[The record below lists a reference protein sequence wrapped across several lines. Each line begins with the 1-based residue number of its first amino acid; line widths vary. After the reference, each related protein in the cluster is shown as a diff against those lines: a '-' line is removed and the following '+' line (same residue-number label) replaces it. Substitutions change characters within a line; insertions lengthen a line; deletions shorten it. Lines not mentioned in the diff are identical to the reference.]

1 MNYGA
6 LALLATLSGCAAT
19 SHGMRSELPSGAH
32 YVATGSSF
40 AAGAGIEPRKAG
52 PDRCGRS
59 ARNYAS
65 LLAAR
70 LDLQLDDQ
78 SCNGART
85 SDLLAPSNE
94 LAAQLDAV
102 GPETRLVTAT
112 IGGND
117 LNYVSYLFASGC
129 GPDGMAIIGADKFRC
144 PPANVPSESDYIQ
157 LEANMREIVRR
168 VKARAP
174 RARVIFVQYV
184 AMVPDQPC
192 DAARLPREK
201 AAVARA
207 IGRRLAEITARAA
220 RIEGAEVLPAEQ
232 LSHDHRPCHAEPW
245 SVGTKQ
251 VPGDGFIWHPNAR
264 GHAAIAEALA
274 DRLGR

>member
-1 MNYGA
+1 MKYGSSA
-6 LALLATLSGCAAT
+6 FLTFLAGCAT
-19 SHGMRSELPSGAH
+19 TTDGMRSALPSGAH

-70 LDLQLDDQ
+70 LNLQLDDQ
-78 SCNGART
+78 SCNGARA

-94 LAAQLDAV
+94 LPAQLDAV
-102 GPETRLVTAT
+102 RPDTRLVTAT

-117 LNYVSYLFASGC
+117 LNYAGYLFASGC
-129 GPDGMAIIGADKFRC
+129 SPDGMAIIGGKNFPC
-144 PPANVPSESDYIQ
+144 PSVNVPSEEDYER
-157 LEANMREIVRR
+157 LEANMRAIVRR

-174 RARVIFVQYV
+174 NARVIFVQYV

-220 RIEGAEVLPAEQ
+220 RIERGEVLAAEQ
-232 LSHDHRPCHAEPW
+232 LSHDHRPCDAEPW
-245 SVGTKQ
+245 SVGTK
-251 VPGDGFIWHPNAR
+251 PLPSDGFIWHPNAR

-274 DRLGR
+274 DRLRR

>member
-1 MNYGA
+1 MKYGQ
-6 LALLATLSGCAAT
+6 LALLAALTGCAAT
-19 SHGMRSELPSGAH
+19 SGGMRSALPSGAQ
-32 YVATGSSF
+32 YVAMGSSF

-52 PDRCGRS
+52 PERCGRS

-70 LDLQLDDQ
+70 LDLQLNDQ
-78 SCNGART
+78 SCNGAVT
-85 SDLLAPSNE
+85 ADLLAASSE
-94 LAAQLDAV
+94 LPAQLDAV
-102 GPETRLVTAT
+102 GPETLLVTAT

-117 LNYVSYLFASGC
+117 LNYVGYLFASGC
-129 GPDGMAIIGADKFRC
+129 GPDGMATIDADKFHC
-144 PPANVPSESDYIQ
+144 PPANIPSEADYTR
-157 LEANMREIVRR
+157 LEANLRAIVRR

-174 RARVIFVQYV
+174 RARMIFVQYV

-220 RIEGAEVLPAEQ
+220 GIEGGEVLPAEQ
-232 LSHDHRPCHAEPW
+232 LSHDHRPCDAEPW
-245 SVGTKQ
+245 SAGTKQ
-251 VPGDGFIWHPNAR
+251 VPGDGVAWHPNAR